1 MNSLL
6 KNVFTKE
13 DLISLKQEISAI
25 QKTIFSQKGL
35 LSEKAKNIAKKELFE
50 FILEAEKRGEIYLN
64 LNEQFEFLENLKRK
78 LDSLPVLK
86 MILAFSPPLTTIE
99 KISQF
104 LEKEVGR
111 KIILDL
117 SCNPEIIG
125 GAILEYEGKYTNLS
139 LAKNLEKVLKINE

>member
-13 DLISLKQEISAI
+13 DLISLKQEISEI
-25 QKTIFSQKGL
+25 QKKIFSQSGL
-35 LSEKAKNIAKKELFE
+35 LSEKVKNIARKELLE
-50 FILEAEKRGEIYLN
+50 FILEAESKGEIYFDPK
-64 LNEQFEFLENLKRK
+64 EQFEFLENLKRR
-78 LDSLPVLK
+78 LESLPVLK
-86 MILAFSPPLTTIE
+86 MVLAFSPPVGTIE

-104 LEKEVGR
+104 LERELGK

-125 GAILEYEGKYTNLS
+125 GAILEYEGKYINLS
-139 LAKNLEKVLKINE
+139 LAKNLEKILKNQ

>member
-13 DLISLKQEISAI
+13 DLISLKQEISEI
-25 QKTIFSQKGL
+25 QKRIFSQSGL
-35 LSEKAKNIAKKELFE
+35 LSEKVKNIARKELLE
-50 FILEAEKRGEIYLN
+50 FILEAESKGEIYFDPK
-64 LNEQFEFLENLKRK
+64 EQFEFLENLKRR
-78 LDSLPVLK
+78 LESLPVLK
-86 MILAFSPPLTTIE
+86 MVLAFSPPLGTIE

-104 LEKEVGR
+104 LERDLGK

-125 GAILEYEGKYTNLS
+125 GAILEYEGKYINLS
-139 LAKNLEKVLKINE
+139 LAKNLEKILKNQ

>member
-13 DLISLKQEISAI
+13 DLISLKQEISEI
-25 QKTIFSQKGL
+25 QKKIFSQSGL
-35 LSEKAKNIAKKELFE
+35 LSEKVKNIARKELLE
-50 FILEAEKRGEIYLN
+50 FILEAESKGEIYFDPK
-64 LNEQFEFLENLKRK
+64 EQFEFLENLKRR
-78 LDSLPVLK
+78 LESLPVLK
-86 MILAFSPPLTTIE
+86 MVLAFSPPLGTIE

-104 LEKEVGR
+104 LERDLGK

-125 GAILEYEGKYTNLS
+125 GAILEYEGKYINLS
-139 LAKNLEKVLKINE
+139 LAKNLEKILKNQ

>member
-13 DLISLKQEISAI
+13 DLISLKQEISEI
-25 QKTIFSQKGL
+25 QKKIFSQSGL
-35 LSEKAKNIAKKELFE
+35 LSEKVKNIARRELLE
-50 FILEAEKRGEIYLN
+50 FILEAESKGEIYFDPK
-64 LNEQFEFLENLKRK
+64 EQFEFLENLKRR
-78 LDSLPVLK
+78 LESLPVLK
-86 MILAFSPPLTTIE
+86 MVLAFSPPVGTIE

-104 LEKEVGR
+104 LERELGK

-125 GAILEYEGKYTNLS
+125 GAILEYEGKYINLS
-139 LAKNLEKVLKINE
+139 LAKNLEKILKNQ